1 MQMGTIRVFCD
12 IVRTKNFTRAAEWN
26 DRTQSHVS
34 NLFLA
39 LEREFGVR
47 LAERRPGFFQLTPA
61 GEILHRHFLEM
72 LRLNDEMERRMQ
84 ETRDAAAG
92 IIELAACYSI
102 GLHQLP
108 PCLNRFRRDRPRVD
122 IRVRYNLI
130 DRVHEEVLTN
140 AVHLGLVCY
149 PRRLPGLVIDLFRHE
164 RLVMV
169 CHPRHPLAACRSVT
183 FSGLA
188 GQDFVAWTEIRSSP
202 FMKGIP
208 NHLRHHFKP
217 AHEFHEAEMV
227 KRVVEMG
234 AGIAILPEA
243 IVRSEVA
250 SHMLAAVPFANGGCT
265 EPLGVIYREDRKLSP
280 AMTHFIQFLK
290 QPEPAVN

>member
-12 IVRTKNFTRAAEWN
+12 VVRTKNFTRAAEWN

-34 NLFLA
+34 NLVLA
-39 LEREFGVR
+39 LEAEFGVR

-61 GEILHRHFLEM
+61 GEILHRHFLEI

-84 ETRDAAAG
+84 ETRAAAAG

-108 PCLNRFRRDRPRVD
+108 PCLNRFRRNRPRVD

-130 DRVHEEVLTN
+130 YQVHEEVLAN

-149 PRRLPGLVIDLFRHE
+149 PRRLPGLVIDIFRHE
-164 RLVMV
+164 RLVLV
-169 CHPRHPLAACRSVT
+169 CHPRHPLAACQSVT
-183 FSGLA
+183 FSGLT
-188 GQDFVAWTEIRSSP
+188 GQHFVAWTEIRASP
-202 FMKGIP
+202 LMKDIP
-208 NHLRHHFKP
+208 NHLRHHFEP

-250 SHMLAAVPFANGGCT
+250 GRRLAAVLFANGCCT
-265 EPLGVIYREDRKLSP
+265 EPLGIIYRENTILTP
-280 AMTHFIQFLK
+280 AMKDFIQFLK
-290 QPEPAVN
+290 QPTVAAN